1 MTDEEFLDVI
11 RHFDPD
17 QRRQLR
23 AALLEL
29 IGRGVK
35 QSASTDQQAR
45 AEASATASESHGPK

>member
-1 MTDEEFLDVI
+1 MTDEEFLEII

-29 IGRGVK
+29 IGLGVK
-35 QSASTDQQAR
+35 QSASTEHQSSGGVAR
-45 AEASATASESHGPK
+45 EVRR